1 VANKLTLQ
9 QRNLSENSVEP
20 VVVSVLSG
28 KGGVGKSVVA
38 YNLSCALASFGQ
50 RVLIVDADLNFG
62 NVHILANSRCTYGI
76 NQFISGELGLKEA
89 VTALDKNFDLLAAC
103 GDRAVIQDGDI
114 TPIGRMMKQLRK
126 QGQNYNFIVIDH
138 ASGVSKTSTVLA
150 HASDINLLLLVPEL
164 TSISD
169 CYGLFKHLKAAD
181 KAIDC
186 RILVNRAQSQE
197 EADHVYA
204 KICAVSERFLRSY
217 PGYAGFIPEHSDVRR
232 ALAGQHPL
240 ATVNAQS
247 PVVQALNT
255 LAASIGANPRR
266 MQLFT
271 PNTINKTTAPADIR
285 G

>member
-1 VANKLTLQ
+1 MTNKLTLHQ
-9 QRNLSENSVEP
+9 GNQTTEP
-20 VVVSVLSG
+20 GHPVIVSVLSG
-28 KGGVGKSVVA
+28 KGGVGKSVMA
-38 YNLSCALASFGQ
+38 YNLSRTLASFGQ
-50 RVLIVDADLNFG
+50 RVLVVDADLNFG
-62 NVHILANSRCTYGI
+62 NIHILANSRCAYGI
-76 NQFISGELGLKEA
+76 NQFIADELGLKEA
-89 VTALDKNFDLLAAC
+89 VTTLEKNLDMLAAC

-114 TPIGRMMKQLRK
+114 TPIARMMKQLRL
-126 QGQNYNFIVIDH
+126 QAQQYNFIVIDH
-138 ASGVSKTSTVLA
+138 ASGVSKTSTVIA

-181 KAIDC
+181 KSIDC
-186 RILVNRAQSQE
+186 RILLNRVQSQE

-204 KICAVSERFLRSY
+204 KLCAVSERFIRSY

-232 ALAGQHPL
+232 SL
-240 ATVNAQS
+240 ATQQPVANVNSQS
-247 PVVQALNT
+247 PVVQALTT
-255 LAASIGANPRR
+255 LAASLGANSRR